1 MKLVKLFSIFSVVL
15 FSPVLLAHPHSFV
28 DLKNN
33 VLVEGTKLKAF
44 EMEWMLDEIASA
56 ELIYEVNNSTNKAAT
71 EKSITDEM
79 TQTAIETHYFSYL
92 YDAKDQPIKFSAKPL
107 NTRFKIHGNRVV
119 FYITIPLSKPH
130 DLKNNPIR
138 FYTYEPSYYMG
149 MEYNSAN
156 ALSISNSQCKA
167 TLTQPKISNSL
178 RLYASSLDK
187 NQSPEMSEN
196 EDNSLGA
203 QFAQKVTV
211 VCE

>member
-1 MKLVKLFSIFSVVL
+1 MKLVKLLSVFFAVSFSSQL
-15 FSPVLLAHPHSFV
+15 FAHPHSFV
-28 DLKNN
+28 DLKNK
-33 VLVEGTKLKAF
+33 VLVEGTKLNAF

-56 ELIYEVNNSTNKAAT
+56 ELIYEVNNSADKTAT

-79 TQTAIETHYFSYL
+79 TQTAIEAHYFSYL
-92 YDAKDQPIKFSAKPL
+92 YDAKDQPIKFSAKPR
-107 NTRFKIHGNRVV
+107 NTRFDIHGNRVV
-119 FYITIPLSKPH
+119 FYLTIPLSKPH
-130 DLKNNPIR
+130 DLKNNPVR

-149 MEYNSAN
+149 MEYNN
-156 ALSISNSQCKA
+156 VQALSINTSQCKA
-167 TLTQPKISNSL
+167 TLTQPQISNSL

-187 NQSPEMSEN
+187 NQSPDMPEN